1 MKKLLTIFTVILL
14 SLVVLPVF
22 GATATD
28 NIDVQILIPARVGI
42 TISNAAPLSF
52 DLTSVAIPATFPAYY
67 FPNGG
72 DTEIL
77 MEIFCNAKNG
87 YTLDVTASGDFD
99 PQVPVSQLFF
109 APSGTT
115 KTADGSPAP
124 SAPWTPFSTAS
135 VNVETGSKL
144 AGWTTKNQAIEFKW
158 EADDPEIDPTTTV
171 TLTYTITSL

>member
-1 MKKLLTIFTVILL
+1 LL

-99 PQVPVSQLFF
+99 LKFQFHNSSLHQVELRKLQMGHSLHQHLGHHSQHLLLMLKQVRN
-109 APSGTT
+109 SQ
-115 KTADGSPAP
+115 
-124 SAPWTPFSTAS
+124 
-135 VNVETGSKL
+135 
-144 AGWTTKNQAIEFKW
+144 AGQQKIR
-158 EADDPEIDPTTTV
+158 
-171 TLTYTITSL
+171 L